1 MTEPMAE
8 RSHRLVDSYDL
19 MTRPI
24 TPQDIPRLHELSVAV
39 GWMHR
44 AEDWAV
50 ALKLGE
56 GIFLADEIGRPF
68 GSAMWFPVAEDMAM
82 LGMVITTPRLQER
95 GAGRWMME
103 QILARTGQRDLAL
116 NATRAAFRLY
126 LALGFQPGLTVWQH
140 QGVVS
145 AGVVSDPRVRAMTPQ
160 DRAAI
165 HALDTRA
172 YTADRRR
179 ALDLFLDQSTGTVVE
194 EGGRITGYA
203 LCRRFGRGHVV
214 GPIVAADAADAAAV
228 TAPHLAAHRGH
239 YLRIDTRETEGPFV
253 DLLNASGLRPRD
265 TVTSMTLGRPR
276 TVDPDAHVFALA
288 IQAIG

>member
-1 MTEPMAE
+1 MTDPG
-8 RSHRLVDSYDL
+8 SRLLDSFSL
-19 MTRPI
+19 APRPI
-24 TPQDIPRLHELSVAV
+24 TPDDIPQLHELSVAV

-50 ALKLGE
+50 ALRLGE

-68 GSAMWFPVAEDMAM
+68 GSAMWFPVSDDLAM

-103 QILARTGQRDLAL
+103 QIMARTGGRDLAL

-140 QGVVS
+140 QGIVTAVPG
-145 AGVVSDPRVRAMTPQ
+145 AAPRVRAMRPD
-160 DRAAI
+160 DRDAI

-172 YTADRRR
+172 YTTHRRA
-179 ALDLFLDQSTGTVVE
+179 ALDLFLEHSEGSVIE
-194 EGGRITGYA
+194 EGGQITGYA

-214 GPIVAADAADAAAV
+214 GPIVAATPRDAAALTV
-228 TAPHLAAHRGH
+228 PHLAAHQGR
-239 YLRIDTRETEGPFV
+239 YLRIDTRETQGPFV
-253 DLLNASGLRPRD
+253 DLLNASGLTARD
-265 TVTSMTLGRPR
+265 TVTTMTLGRPR
-276 TVDPDAHVFALA
+276 PVDPQAHVFALA

>member
-1 MTEPMAE
+1 MADQ
-8 RSHRLVDSYDL
+8 SHRLVDSYAL
-19 MTRPI
+19 MARPI
-24 TPQDIPRLHELSVAV
+24 TADDIAQLHELSVAV

-50 ALKLGE
+50 ALQLGE
-56 GIFLADEIGRPF
+56 GIYLADEIGRPF
-68 GSAMWFPVAEDMAM
+68 GSAMWFPVADDLAM

-103 QILARTGQRDLAL
+103 QILARTGTRDLGL

-140 QGVVS
+140 QGVVLGS
-145 AGVVSDPRVRAMTPQ
+145 PAPDPRVRPMQPG

-172 YTADRRR
+172 YTAHRQK
-179 ALDLFLDQSTGTVVE
+179 ALDLFLDQSTGTVLE
-194 EGGRITGYA
+194 QDGRITGYA

-214 GPIVAADAADAAAV
+214 GPVVAANADDAAAV
-228 TAPHLAAHRGH
+228 TGPHLAAHQGR
-239 YLRIDTRETEGPFV
+239 YLRIDTRETDGRFV
-253 DLLNASGLRPRD
+253 ALLNASGLPARES
-265 TVTSMTLGRPR
+265 VTTMTLGRPR
-276 TVDPDAHVFALA
+276 PVDPDAHIYALA
-288 IQAIG
+288 IQATG